1 MAMSDLDFHEILACD
16 NLLYCL
22 GLMLELCAM
31 VLALLALLVFYWY
44 QSANTDAEGAG
55 AGLAALYTAQPLS
68 ALQDS
73 DEHHRRGAPDV
84 RPGVLLCVYF
94 LHEHASGGV
103 DV

>member
-1 MAMSDLDFHEILACD
+1 MALSDLDFHEILACD

-31 VLALLALLVFYWY
+31 VLALLALLHCFTGTTV
-44 QSANTDAEGAG
+44 QILAQKALG

-73 DEHHRRGAPDV
+73 DEHPRRGAPDV
-84 RPGVLLCVYF
+84 LY
-94 LHEHASGGV
+94 
-103 DV
+103 